1 MTLLW
6 LDLPSHFIKS
16 VRFPLSLSY
25 FSTLMSVAPTNIIN
39 MPSESSFKKQAEVA
53 RGALKNFNMVR
64 NCNSPAVIKIALNE
78 LVDAIVRASFLIFF
92 VLF

>member
-1 MTLLW
+1 
-6 LDLPSHFIKS
+6 
-16 VRFPLSLSY
+16 
-25 FSTLMSVAPTNIIN
+25 MSVAPTNIIN